1 MRHPLSR
8 RALIAS
14 VGVWPLAAW
23 PQSPPRRP
31 LIGYL
36 SGVRLD
42 AAAQRYNLDPFVQG
56 LREQGYVPGQNI
68 TIEYRWAEGQLER
81 LPALLAE
88 LLALK
93 PDVLV
98 TAGPRPTMLM
108 RDLQRAGQ
116 ASGVPVVAV
125 AIDDPVAS
133 GLAASIARP
142 GGQITG
148 LSGAFGGIL
157 EKRLQLMK
165 DLLPQARRFA
175 VLANP
180 LTNPVAGITRDLPD
194 WERRLGVEIVLVIAS
209 EPAQFDAAFE
219 SMARQQVQAVAILA
233 DTVFWTHR
241 ARLGELCARHRLPA
255 VVGGSGYLADVGLV
269 SYQGDFAALNRR
281 AGSFIDKI
289 LKGTKPGEIPFEQS
303 SKLELVVN
311 MKAAR
316 ALGLR
321 IPQSILVSADEVIE

>member
-1 MRHPLSR
+1 MSPGLAR
-8 RALIAS
+8 RALMVCA
-14 VGVWPLAAW
+14 GALPLAAW

-36 SGVRLD
+36 SGLRLD
-42 AAAQRYNLDPFVQG
+42 AAAQRYNIDPFVQG

-81 LPALLAE
+81 L
-88 LLALK
+88 
-93 PDVLV
+93 
-98 TAGPRPTMLM
+98 
-108 RDLQRAGQ
+108 
-116 ASGVPVVAV
+116 
-125 AIDDPVAS
+125 
-133 GLAASIARP
+133 
-142 GGQITG
+142 
-148 LSGAFGGIL
+148 
-157 EKRLQLMK
+157 QLMK

-180 LTNPVAGITRDLPD
+180 LTNPMAGITRDLPD
-194 WERRLGVEIVLVIAS
+194 WERRLGVEIVLVIGS

-219 SMARQQVQAVAILA
+219 SMVRQQVQAVAILA
-233 DTVFWTHR
+233 DAVFWTHR
-241 ARLGELCARHRLPA
+241 ARLGELCARHRLSA
-255 VVGGSGYLADVGLV
+255 VVGGISYLADVGLV
-269 SYQGDFAALNRR
+269 SYQGDFAALNRC

-303 SKLELVVN
+303 GKLELVVN

-316 ALGLR
+316 TLGLR

>member
-1 MRHPLSR
+1 MSQ
-8 RALIAS
+8 LI
-14 VGVWPLAAW
+14 L
-23 PQSPPRRP
+23 
-31 LIGYL
+31 
-36 SGVRLD
+36 
-42 AAAQRYNLDPFVQG
+42 
-56 LREQGYVPGQNI
+56 
-68 TIEYRWAEGQLER
+68 
-81 LPALLAE
+81 
-88 LLALK
+88 
-93 PDVLV
+93 
-98 TAGPRPTMLM
+98 
-108 RDLQRAGQ
+108 
-116 ASGVPVVAV
+116 PVVAV

-148 LSGAFGGIL
+148 LSGACGGIL

-180 LTNPVAGITRDLPD
+180 LTNPVAGITLELPD
-194 WERRLGVEIVLVIAS
+194 WERRLGVEIVLVVAS

-303 SKLELVVN
+303 SELEPVVN